1 MGSQA
6 MADAIALALAL
17 FGFHAPPSTATQA
30 ARRAARCVLLAP
42 VACLSYLDQRLAG
55 CWRGLL

>member
-1 MGSQA
+1 MASQA

-30 ARRAARCVLLAP
+30 ARRAARCARVLLAP
-42 VACLSYLDQRLAG
+42 VACLFRPAPGS
-55 CWRGLL
+55 WRGLL